1 MTVKELNREQ
11 IIQLKQNYMSE
22 LADNGDYS
30 VKMGT
35 YMVYEPSFED
45 LADADNQIPDDI
57 IFEYYEGVNFTEEDF

>member
-1 MTVKELNREQ
+1 
-11 IIQLKQNYMSE
+11 MSE

-57 IFEYYEGVNFTEEDF
+57 IFEYYKGVNFTEEDF